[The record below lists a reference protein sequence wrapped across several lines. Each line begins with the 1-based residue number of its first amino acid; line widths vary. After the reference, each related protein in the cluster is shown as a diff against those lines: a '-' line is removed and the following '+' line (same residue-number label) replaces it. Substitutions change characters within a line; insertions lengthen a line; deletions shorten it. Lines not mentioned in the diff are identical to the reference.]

1 MHRIKYVIKYLNKI
15 KNELKIKYNIFI
27 IKIKIRIDIVSHILL
42 YNLISLRKNNK
53 LLHRN

>member
-1 MHRIKYVIKYLNKI
+1 MHRIKYVIRYLNKI

-27 IKIKIRIDIVSHILL
+27 IKIKIRIDILSHILL

>member
-53 LLHRN
+53 LLHKN